1 MNHVNIKRR
10 FIFAAAAALALAA
23 CHRRPDVAVVPAPL
37 APDETVRQFL
47 AAVNAENLDQMA
59 QLWGTERGPS
69 TVTFSGSAD
78 NRHDRL
84 AIMQR
89 TLQADSFR
97 VRAIEPLPGHETQ
110 RRIQVEL
117 MRGTQRVTVPFTLVT
132 ARTGGWLVSDI
143 DLNRA
148 MPLSQPGT
156 PR

>member
-1 MNHVNIKRR
+1 MNHVNITRR
-10 FIFAAAAALALAA
+10 FIFATAAVFAVAA
-23 CHRRPDVAVVPAPL
+23 CHGQPNVAVAPAPL

-47 AAVNAENLDQMA
+47 AAVNAQNLDQMA

-69 TVTFSGSAD
+69 TVTFNGSAD
-78 NRHDRL
+78 DRHDRL
-84 AIMQR
+84 AIIQH

-97 VRAIEPLPGHETQ
+97 VRGIEPVPGHEAQ

-117 MRGTQRVTVPFTLVT
+117 MRGGQRATVPFTLVP

-148 MPLSQPGT
+148 MPLSVPGA